1 MILLRIYMNITAVR
15 TLPASG
21 AEFHCLLLLTGG
33 RFSLSNLCVSLPL
46 SHTHTHRRLQPGS
59 RKKKKKNR
67 QQRIKIR
74 KQTPSEPSWSSS
86 TAVKWKQIRRQLSNS
101 IQGTTAVLRKL
112 AVKLIPPQTPH
123 YLKTSTRQTHTKRK
137 KQKGGGR
144 HRRVSTLQ
152 WAANW

>member
-46 SHTHTHRRLQPGS
+46 SHTHTLTGDYNQEVG
-59 RKKKKKNR
+59 KKKKNR

-86 TAVKWKQIRRQLSNS
+86 TAVK
-101 IQGTTAVLRKL
+101 
-112 AVKLIPPQTPH
+112 
-123 YLKTSTRQTHTKRK
+123 
-137 KQKGGGR
+137 
-144 HRRVSTLQ
+144 
-152 WAANW
+152 

>member
-59 RKKKKKNR
+59 RKKKKK
-67 QQRIKIR
+67 
-74 KQTPSEPSWSSS
+74 QTAADKNKEANAVGTELELLYCCKVKADQA
-86 TAVKWKQIRRQLSNS
+86 TAQ
-101 IQGTTAVLRKL
+101 
-112 AVKLIPPQTPH
+112 
-123 YLKTSTRQTHTKRK
+123 
-137 KQKGGGR
+137 
-144 HRRVSTLQ
+144 
-152 WAANW
+152 